1 MHIITHFQY
10 CNRSGPAPTAENG
23 GASLINRAAP
33 LDRSSHK
40 TSKTVTIEDDA
51 VSDDEGTKT
60 LKAMGKAANLF
71 YDNLRDSGQ
80 QQTQVISDPAAML
93 QARINLAEKTAA
105 VPAGTSSAKLLNRL
119 LERELKQMDEE
130 DASKKEREPQ

>member
-1 MHIITHFQY
+1 M
-10 CNRSGPAPTAENG
+10 
-23 GASLINRAAP
+23 
-33 LDRSSHK
+33 
-40 TSKTVTIEDDA
+40 IEDDT

-60 LKAMGKAANLF
+60 LKAMGKAANQF

-105 VPAGTSSAKLLNRL
+105 DLLVQALQNYSTVCL
-119 LERELKQMDEE
+119 
-130 DASKKEREPQ
+130 SVS